1 MTQVNTWKQ
10 FELLYRYIHSYL
22 ISGEKEKK
30 KEKGKCG
37 ACTIIKFVNEV
48 MCDGCQLWFHW

>member
-1 MTQVNTWKQ
+1 MTQVNTWQQ

-30 KEKGKCG
+30 KEQGKCG
-37 ACTIIKFVNEV
+37 ACTIIKFVSKV
-48 MCDGCQLWFHW
+48 MCDGCQLWFH